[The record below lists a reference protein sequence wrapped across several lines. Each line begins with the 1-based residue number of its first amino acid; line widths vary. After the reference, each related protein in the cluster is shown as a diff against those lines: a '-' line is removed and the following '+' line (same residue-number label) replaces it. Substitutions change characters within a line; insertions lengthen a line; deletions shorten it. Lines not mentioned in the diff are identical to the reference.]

1 MHEDDSFHFVD
12 VRLKNK
18 QTFYISPV
26 TFQQAGSLDCKCRND
41 YIIVCCLVTHK
52 SMATLTQVQL
62 INIMLIYISQP

>member
-26 TFQQAGSLDCKCRND
+26 TFQQAG
-41 YIIVCCLVTHK
+41 THK